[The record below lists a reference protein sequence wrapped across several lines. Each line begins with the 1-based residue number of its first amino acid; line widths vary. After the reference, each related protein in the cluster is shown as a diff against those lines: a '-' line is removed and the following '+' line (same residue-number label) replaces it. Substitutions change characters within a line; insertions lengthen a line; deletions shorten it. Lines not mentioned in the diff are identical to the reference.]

1 MASKAAQK
9 NVTFIYEGTDR
20 KGTKVKGEATGKAP
34 SVVKAELRKQ
44 GINAKKVVRKRE
56 IHLGGKKKIKPM
68 DIALFTR
75 QMATMMKA
83 GVPLVQAF
91 EIVADGLENPSMK
104 ELVLKLKVDVEGGNN
119 FAGALSKHP
128 DQFDDLYCSLIDAG
142 EQSGALE
149 TMLDRVA
156 IYKEKSEA
164 LKMKIKKA
172 MKYPMVV
179 VGAAVIV
186 TAILLLKVVP
196 VFEELFAGFGAELPA
211 FTQFVIGL
219 SKGLQANFLF
229 ILVGIIVFVIGFT
242 QLKKRSTAF
251 ANSLDRM
258 ILKMPIVGDLAF
270 KSTIARYARTLS
282 TTFSAGVPLIEALDA
297 CARWLKMVTSVE
309 RMDLPI
315 FSYRS
320 GLVKVMHGV
329 KEDVGGLQLQLQFA
343 CDPESGSNHCHGCRN
358 IASKLSARLKV
369 MSRLDISERRVPQD
383 GRIKLKISKTR
394 AIDFRVNTCPTLF
407 GEKIVLRILDPES
420 AKMGIDALGYDED
433 QKQLY
438 MDALQKPQGMI
449 LVTGPTGSG
458 KTVSLYTGV
467 NILNTPERN
476 ISTAED
482 PVEINLEGVNQ
493 VNVNPKQGMDFS
505 AALRAFLR
513 QDPDVILVG
522 EIRDLETANIAI
534 KAAQTGHLVLSTL
547 HTNSAPE
554 TLTRLRN
561 MGVPSFNIATS
572 VILIIAQRLAR
583 RLCEHCKTQVD
594 IPKQSLLEMGFT
606 DDDLG
611 SAFTVYGPQGCDKC
625 KNGYKGRV
633 GIYEVVKITDGISR
647 IIMEEGNSL
656 EIGDQCR
663 KDGFNDLYRSGL
675 VKVMHGVTSLE
686 EVSRVTSGH

>member
-44 GINAKKVVRKRE
+44 GINARKVVRKRE

-104 ELVLKLKVDVEGGNN
+104 ELVLKLKVDLEGGNN
-119 FAGALSKHP
+119 IAGALSKHP

-297 CARWLKMVTSVE
+297 CAGATGNVV
-309 RMDLPI
+309 
-315 FSYRS
+315 YRNA
-320 GLVKVMHGV
+320 VFQV
-329 KEDVGGLQLQLQFA
+329 KEDVATGQQLQFA
-343 CDPESGSNHCHGCRN
+343 MRSTGVFPAMALQMTAIGEESG
-358 IASKLSARLKV
+358 ALDAMLEKV
-369 MSRLDISERRVPQD
+369 ALYYEDEVDNAVD
-383 GRIKLKISKTR
+383 GLTSMMEPLIM
-394 AIDFRVNTCPTLF
+394 A
-407 GEKIVLRILDPES
+407 VL
-420 AKMGIDALGYDED
+420 
-433 QKQLY
+433 
-438 MDALQKPQGMI
+438 
-449 LVTGPTGSG
+449 
-458 KTVSLYTGV
+458 GV
-467 NILNTPERN
+467 
-476 ISTAED
+476 
-482 PVEINLEGVNQ
+482 
-493 VNVNPKQGMDFS
+493 
-505 AALRAFLR
+505 
-513 QDPDVILVG
+513 VIG
-522 EIRDLETANIAI
+522 
-534 KAAQTGHLVLSTL
+534 G
-547 HTNSAPE
+547 
-554 TLTRLRN
+554 
-561 MGVPSFNIATS
+561 
-572 VILIIAQRLAR
+572 LIIAMYMPIFQ
-583 RLCEHCKTQVD
+583 
-594 IPKQSLLEMGFT
+594 
-606 DDDLG
+606 LG
-611 SAFTVYGPQGCDKC
+611 NV
-625 KNGYKGRV
+625 V
-633 GIYEVVKITDGISR
+633 G
-647 IIMEEGNSL
+647 
-656 EIGDQCR
+656 
-663 KDGFNDLYRSGL
+663 
-675 VKVMHGVTSLE
+675 
-686 EVSRVTSGH
+686 